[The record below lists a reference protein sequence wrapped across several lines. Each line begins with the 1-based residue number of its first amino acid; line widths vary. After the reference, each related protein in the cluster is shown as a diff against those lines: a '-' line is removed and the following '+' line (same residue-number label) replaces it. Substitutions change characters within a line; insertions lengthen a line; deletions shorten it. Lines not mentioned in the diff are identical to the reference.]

1 MHTLCAHAYHLRT
14 AMYQPPSH
22 ILSLITLPSTFENIL
37 AVIWL
42 LWNKDEL
49 NLENIYQ
56 RRTRQWISFHDG
68 IAFEKLLFSILH
80 IFFTFVMYITVT
92 MEPLPKGVRTYKA
105 RFLFID
111 SRRTTR

>member
-22 ILSLITLPSTFENIL
+22 TLSLITLLSTFKNIL

-42 LWNKDEL
+42 LWNKDEF
-49 NLENIYQ
+49 NLENTYL
-56 RRTRQWISFHDG
+56 RRTWQWISFHDG
-68 IAFEKLLFSILH
+68 IAFEELLFSILH
-80 IFFTFVMYITVT
+80 IFFHIYHVYNVT
-92 MEPLPKGVRTYKA
+92 MEPLPKGVHTYKA

-111 SRRTTR
+111 SRRTSR